1 MRRENRFTDIAEF
14 SGRQRSD
21 DRFRARRRDQRRQR
35 DRYSKTKSNQTPW
48 YTEFDK
54 MAMKTALRRLI
65 GTYGPMSNEMQMA
78 LTYDA
83 ESDAEPDKPARQTGP
98 KEKENMKKEITW
110 ADVSLFLTK
119 EITDHEET
127 ISFMDREDERN
138 RLSIKVLREK
148 NDELKARI
156 KELEQSDANL

>member
-1 MRRENRFTDIAEF
+1 MSGDEVEEVMSRLEEWPLWLKMLYLPMNIPTNTHFHSKNQVIREIQKGKTTKEIAEKYEITI
-14 SGRQRSD
+14 STVNLYKREAGL
-21 DRFRARRRDQRRQR
+21 
-35 DRYSKTKSNQTPW
+35 K
-48 YTEFDK
+48 E
-54 MAMKTALRRLI
+54 
-65 GTYGPMSNEMQMA
+65 
-78 LTYDA
+78 
-83 ESDAEPDKPARQTGP
+83 

>member
-1 MRRENRFTDIAEF
+1 MR
-14 SGRQRSD
+14 
-21 DRFRARRRDQRRQR
+21 
-35 DRYSKTKSNQTPW
+35 
-48 YTEFDK
+48 
-54 MAMKTALRRLI
+54 AMGGL
-65 GTYGPMSNEMQMA
+65 
-78 LTYDA
+78 
-83 ESDAEPDKPARQTGP
+83 

>member
-1 MRRENRFTDIAEF
+1 MQAELAKNKGLIEEINGRIAEIVIPV
-14 SGRQRSD
+14 
-21 DRFRARRRDQRRQR
+21 RA
-35 DRYSKTKSNQTPW
+35 
-48 YTEFDK
+48 
-54 MAMKTALRRLI
+54 MGGL
-65 GTYGPMSNEMQMA
+65 
-78 LTYDA
+78 
-83 ESDAEPDKPARQTGP
+83 